1 MSAKLH
7 RERVGVR
14 GKNDPCYAS
23 EVSPKKKKRFELK
36 KTSAQYS
43 WDLDLVPAKY
53 SNKYMDNFVSN

>member
-43 WDLDLVPAKY
+43 
-53 SNKYMDNFVSN
+53 